1 MAADLVLT
9 GAAGWFGRALL
20 DRLHREPDLV
30 GGGRVRAVVAQPLQ
44 VPDVLAVHPGVEV
57 FVGDVADEAFLGRVL
72 RDASGSVLVH
82 AAGVIHP
89 ARVADFERVNA
100 HGTRVV
106 VAAAERAGIRRLVHV
121 SSNSPFGANARP
133 DDVFGHDEPYQPYLG
148 YGTSKMAAEVAVGAA
163 RGIETVIVRPPWF
176 YGPFQPERQT
186 TFFTMIRT
194 GRFPV
199 VGSGEQRRSMVHVA
213 NLVDGVVRAVHVPEA
228 AGQAFWIADAEPYPL
243 SVIVETVRQALVEE
257 GYEVS
262 SRSLHV
268 PALVARAAERA
279 DRALQARGLY
289 QQQVHVLGE
298 LDKTIACDISYSTK
312 VLGYEPTIGLAEGMR
327 QSIRWCRDQGIV
339 L

>member
-1 MAADLVLT
+1 MAPDLVLT

-20 DRLHREPDLV
+20 DRLRREPDLV
-30 GGGRVRAVVAQPLQ
+30 GGGRVRAVVAHPQQ
-44 VPDVLAVHPGVEV
+44 VPDALAVHPDVEV
-57 FVGDVADEAFLGRVL
+57 FVGDVADDAFLGRVL
-72 RDASGSVLVH
+72 RNTSGSVLVH

-89 ARVADFERVNA
+89 DRVADFERVNA

-106 VAAAERAGIRRLVHV
+106 VAAAERAGIRRLVHI

-148 YGTSKMAAEVAVGAA
+148 YGTSKMAAEIAVRAA
-163 RGIETVIVRPPWF
+163 RDVETVIVRPPWF

-186 TFFTMIRT
+186 TFFTLIRT

-199 VGSGEQRRSMVHVA
+199 VGSGEQRRSMVHVE
-213 NLVDGVVRAVHVPEA
+213 NLVDGVLRAVRVPEA
-228 AGQAFWIADAEPYPL
+228 AGQAFWIADAQPYPL
-243 SVIVETVRQALVEE
+243 GVIVETVRQALAQE
-257 GYEVS
+257 GYDVS
-262 SRSLHV
+262 SRSLRV
-268 PALVARAAERA
+268 PGLVARAAERA
-279 DRALQARGLY
+279 DRALQAKGLY

-298 LDKTIACDISYSTK
+298 LDKTIACDISYSTR

-327 QSIRWCRDQGIV
+327 QSIRWCREQGIV